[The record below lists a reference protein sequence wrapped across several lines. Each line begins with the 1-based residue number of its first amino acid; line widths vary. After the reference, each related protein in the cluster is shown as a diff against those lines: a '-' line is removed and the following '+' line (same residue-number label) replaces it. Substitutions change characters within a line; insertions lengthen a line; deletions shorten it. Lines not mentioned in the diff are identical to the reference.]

1 MVARTLPFEGKVV
14 QVHGVTSPADVQ
26 RIDSPGDG
34 RQVPDLNGLVGRALG
49 LASGSARH
57 YAVELWDLGMTF
69 AFLPE
74 NLVEHVSPPAQDGG
88 FDLLFPA
95 AEADAML
102 DFGMHLGDLLE
113 TKGWAVVQLSDSDG
127 VCEAACREARS
138 IRRFTSLRQEIIPD
152 YLGHGARGKVQFL
165 SPQRA
170 RDEPNLQRLD
180 SEFTLLAQ
188 AIAANSW
195 HNMGFRC
202 IGERW
207 PGMVWVPYATRR
219 EEFSLESDPLN
230 DDDIEE
236 GHLEEHVQFLRR
248 RKVCCMMW
256 LESSGEIV
264 LSPGRG
270 RPERGVTLPAMRRKL
285 LVFRGDRM
293 SFSFK
298 PDGRFAVL
306 QSWILEPPA
315 KFQIGRLEG
324 HPIMKAEAM
333 GILSGRPHPEGDK
346 VHVMSAMCRLPGNG
360 MNPDMYWSML
370 ADGTDGMLA
379 IPNARWDTD
388 VYCSKDQEFL
398 PGKVYAMHGGFVANE
413 DIYGFDNT
421 FFDIPND
428 EAQFMAPAQRVV
440 MEDGYTVLFRAGHT
454 KDSLRGRAVGVFLGD
469 TGSDWTP
476 FNTTEFTVQKK
487 EEFRTEKGIAFSSI
501 TGSHTSVVPCRLSH
515 ALDLI
520 GPANST
526 DTACSSSLVATG
538 IGMQWMRPRFLPE
551 HLEHLNSGRLYEAV
565 AGGICTQIGPGSY
578 IAMCGLHMLST
589 KGRCFTF
596 DESGDGYARG
606 EGCGLVFL
614 KASASE
620 ADTFDQLSCVLG
632 CCINQ
637 DGRSASMT
645 APNGPSQQACI
656 LQSMREAGNKAR
668 DINLAE
674 CHGTG
679 TALGDPIEV
688 GALKNVMEPRDT
700 TLALTSSKSNIG
712 HLEGSAGIAGFLKCV
727 SMLMAGTC
735 PPNAHCQ
742 QLNPHLQVGGFPC
755 FFDTEAVDSGLNS
768 ALTGVSSFGFGGTN
782 GRCDIWG
789 AARFG
794 HNKCGKVLETEVDQI
809 YTLCPVTLGKID
821 YLTGEPLSRRLAAL
835 HRGKRKADVLRDELA
850 RYDVSRYAYDGGFRY
865 RQQDIPDEEDF
876 PSDSNIYICGSW
888 SDFAMEEMDRD
899 GDNSFSCIITL
910 SQERYELF
918 EFYIDQ
924 KEEYCFFPATDR
936 AGQRIAV
943 EGPSE
948 NKERRK
954 WIIEG
959 RDMPS
964 LPVGA
969 VIEIIFHYGIDRS
982 RVAWKEVSD
991 KRRVLAHPRQSSYQ
1005 VAGSFTKWRNLAMKC
1020 VDESKLTE
1028 WSTTFRI
1035 GQRGREEFQ
1044 ILRDGDRLQ
1053 AIYPTF
1059 PLATGAG
1066 EEACGPDE
1074 YGSGRHFQVKGS
1086 PNEEVELSLFVEDG
1100 QVAVR
1105 VYMVTSRRSRQW
1117 DSNPGWARHSYAVI
1131 QDEGGQTIPMT
1142 MNNQHPGIF
1151 TCTVTVGKDFDKQ
1164 AGAYFLNFQVAIDGD
1179 SRWVFHPMQAGGL
1192 SGEVIVNRPP
1202 LHGNGSDV
1210 PFSIYSPSPERT
1222 FQIILDLTAED
1233 RRNTVTWKAI

>member
-1 MVARTLPFEGKVV
+1 M
-14 QVHGVTSPADVQ
+14 
-26 RIDSPGDG
+26 
-34 RQVPDLNGLVGRALG
+34 
-49 LASGSARH
+49 
-57 YAVELWDLGMTF
+57 
-69 AFLPE
+69 
-74 NLVEHVSPPAQDGG
+74 
-88 FDLLFPA
+88 
-95 AEADAML
+95 
-102 DFGMHLGDLLE
+102 
-113 TKGWAVVQLSDSDG
+113 VQLSDSDAL
-127 VCEAACREARS
+127 CEAACREARS

-152 YLGHGARGKVQFL
+152 YLGNGARGKVQFL

-180 SEFTLLAQ
+180 SEFTLLSQ

-230 DDDIEE
+230 LHDDDIEE
-236 GHLEEHVQFLRR
+236 GHLEEHLQFLRR
-248 RKVCCMMW
+248 RKICCMMW
-256 LESSGEIV
+256 LESSGEIA
-264 LSPGRG
+264 LTPGHG
-270 RPERGVTLPAMRRKL
+270 RPERAVTLSAMRRKL

-306 QSWILEPPA
+306 QSWVLEPPA

-333 GILSGRPHPEGDK
+333 GILSGRPHPEGDR

-360 MNPDMYWSML
+360 CSPDQYWSML
-370 ADGTDGMLA
+370 LDGTDGMLA
-379 IPNARWDTD
+379 IPSARWDTD
-388 VYCSKDQEFL
+388 AYCSKDQEFL
-398 PGKVYAMHGGFVANE
+398 PGKCYAMHGGFVANE
-413 DIYGFDNT
+413 DIYGFDNS
-421 FFDIPND
+421 FFDIPNE
-428 EAQFMAPAQRVV
+428 EAMFMSPSQRVV

-454 KDSLRGRAVGVFLGD
+454 KESLRGRSVGVFLGD
-469 TGSDWTP
+469 TGSDWWP
-476 FNTTEFTVQKK
+476 FNLTEYEVRRGEEHRTV
-487 EEFRTEKGIAFSSI
+487 KGIHTSALS
-501 TGSHTSVVPCRLSH
+501 GAHTSVVPCRLSH
-515 ALDLI
+515 ALDLV
-520 GPANST
+520 GPSNTA

-538 IGMQWMRPRFLPE
+538 IAMQWMRPRFLPE
-551 HLEHLNSGRLYEAV
+551 HLEHLNAGRLYESI
-565 AGGICTQIGPGSY
+565 AGGICCQIGAGSY

-606 EGCGLVFL
+606 EGCGLIFL

-620 ADTFDQLSCVLG
+620 VDMYDQLSCVLG

-688 GALKNVMEPRDT
+688 GALKNVMDPRDT

-735 PPNAHCQ
+735 PPNAHCY

-794 HNKCGKVLETEVDQI
+794 PNKCGKVLEAEVDQI
-809 YTLCPVTLGKID
+809 YTLCPITLGKID

-850 RYDVSRYAYDGGFRY
+850 RYDVSRYAYNGGFRY
-865 RQQDIPDEEDF
+865 RPSSDVADEEL
-876 PSDSNIYICGSW
+876 PSDSNIYISGSW
-888 SDFAMEEMDRD
+888 NGFALEEMDRD
-899 GDNSFSCIITL
+899 GDNLFSCIITL

-918 EFYIDQ
+918 DICIDQ
-924 KEEYCFFPATDR
+924 KDEYCFFPATDR
-936 AGQRIAV
+936 AGQLIAV

-954 WIIEG
+954 WIIDG
-959 RDMPS
+959 REAPS
-964 LPVGA
+964 MAAGT
-969 VIEIIFHYGIDRS
+969 VIEITFKFGLDRS
-982 RVAWKEVSD
+982 KVTWREVSD
-991 KRRVLAHPRQSSYQ
+991 KRRVLAQPRRTSYH
-1005 VAGSFTKWRNLAMKC
+1005 VAGTFTKWRNTAMKC
-1020 VDESKLTE
+1020 LDESNFME
-1028 WSTTFRI
+1028 WSTSFRI

-1044 ILRDGDRLQ
+1044 ILKDGDRLQ

-1059 PLATGAG
+1059 PHAMGAG

-1074 YGSGRHFQVKGS
+1074 YGSGRNFQVKGT
-1086 PNEEVELSLFVEDG
+1086 PGEEVELTLFVEDG
-1100 QVAVR
+1100 KVTVR
-1105 VYMVTSRRSRQW
+1105 AYMATSRRSRQW
-1117 DSNPGWARHSYAVI
+1117 DSNRGWARHTYAVI
-1131 QDEGGQTIPMT
+1131 QDEGGQTLPMT
-1142 MNNQHPGIF
+1142 MNLRRPGVF
-1151 TCTVTVGKDFDKQ
+1151 TCTVVVGKDFDKQ

-1179 SRWVFHPMQAGGL
+1179 SRWVFYPMQAGGL

-1222 FQIILDLTAED
+1222 FQITLDLTAED
-1233 RRNTVTWKAI
+1233 RRNTVTWRAM